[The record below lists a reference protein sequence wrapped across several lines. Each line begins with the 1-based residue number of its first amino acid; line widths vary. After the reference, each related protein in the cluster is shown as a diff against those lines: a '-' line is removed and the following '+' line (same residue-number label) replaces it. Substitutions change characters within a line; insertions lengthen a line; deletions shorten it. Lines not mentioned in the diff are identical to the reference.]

1 MRAGYLREAIAL
13 LERAQQ
19 TDGPRE
25 ASELVKQ
32 AADILALVAKL
43 TASDKSAVV
52 RVLHGGPTKEET
64 TGSCF
69 QPARGTA
76 YSVSR
81 RGGGGPRNSQKRRC
95 SNKATALPS
104 SNCAMSHWAGTLAR
118 VQSFSASR

>member
-43 TASDKSAVV
+43 TASDNRDVGVHECPRPPA
-52 RVLHGGPTKEET
+52 GP
-64 TGSCF
+64 
-69 QPARGTA
+69 
-76 YSVSR
+76 
-81 RGGGGPRNSQKRRC
+81 
-95 SNKATALPS
+95 
-104 SNCAMSHWAGTLAR
+104 
-118 VQSFSASR
+118 

>member
-43 TASDKSAVV
+43 SASDNPDVGV
-52 RVLHGGPTKEET
+52 H
-64 TGSCF
+64 
-69 QPARGTA
+69 
-76 YSVSR
+76 
-81 RGGGGPRNSQKRRC
+81 
-95 SNKATALPS
+95 
-104 SNCAMSHWAGTLAR
+104 
-118 VQSFSASR
+118 